1 MSFPQTFTCKQR
13 FPRPRLDS
21 IEAEVQRLGHKHR
34 SELPDWTG
42 KKVSV
47 AVGSRGIA
55 NLAQIVKAVV
65 KLLLDLGSQPQL
77 VPAMGSHGGGTA
89 TGQAGVLAQYGVT
102 AETMGVPLRAT
113 METVGVGETLEG
125 VPVEIDR
132 EAFESDGIVV
142 INRVKPHTDFSGEV
156 ESGMLKMM
164 AVGLGNRQGADSFH
178 SFTLSYPY
186 DQLILSKA
194 RVLLSTA
201 KVGFG
206 LGIIENAYHETA
218 RLELL
223 PAGRLV
229 DGEKALLV
237 EARRLMP
244 SLPVESLDILV
255 IDRIGKDISG
265 AGLDPNVTGRRF
277 LNHSRWQDK
286 PDIHRIVVLG
296 LSEKTQG
303 NAIGIGLADFTT
315 ERLVHA
321 IDRSATYLN
330 LITSRNIVAGNIP
343 PYFDSDQSTLKQAMA
358 SLASGIG
365 AQEVRLM
372 RIRDTL
378 NLGQLEASWALREEL
393 QNHSRIEEFSPLQS
407 MRFGAGG
414 EWLPSWERSRKSPIQ
429 NGATA

>member
-1 MSFPQTFTCKQR
+1 MSFPRTFTCQQS
-13 FPRPRLDS
+13 FPRPRLGS
-21 IEAEVQRLGHKHR
+21 IEAEVQRLGREHR

-55 NLAQIVKAVV
+55 NLARIVKAVV
-65 KLLLDLGSQPQL
+65 KLLLDLGCRPQL

-89 TGQAGVLAQYGVT
+89 TGQAGILAQYGVT
-102 AETMGVPLRAT
+102 AETIGVPVRAT
-113 METVGVGETLEG
+113 METVVVGKTPEG

-132 EAFESDGIVV
+132 EAAESDGIVL
-142 INRVKPHTDFSGEV
+142 INRVKPHTDFSGEI

-178 SFTLSYPY
+178 SITLSYPY

-194 RVLLSTA
+194 GVLLSTG

-206 LGIIENAYHETA
+206 LGVVENAYHETA
-218 RLELL
+218 RLDLL

-229 DGEKALLV
+229 EGEKALLT

-244 SLPVESLDILV
+244 SLPVERLDILV
-255 IDRIGKDISG
+255 VDRIGKDICG

-277 LNHSRWQDK
+277 RNHSRWQDK

-296 LSEKTQG
+296 LSAKSQG

-315 ERLVHA
+315 DRLVKA
-321 IDRSATYLN
+321 IDRSVTYLN

-343 PYFDSDQSTLKQAMA
+343 PYFDSDRNTLKQAMA
-358 SLASGIG
+358 SLANGIG
-365 AQEVRLM
+365 PQVVRLM

-378 NLGQLEASWALREEL
+378 NLGRLECSSALREEL
-393 QNHSRIEEFSPLQS
+393 GNHSRLTEFSPLRP

-414 EWLPSWERSRKSPIQ
+414 AWLP
-429 NGATA
+429 A